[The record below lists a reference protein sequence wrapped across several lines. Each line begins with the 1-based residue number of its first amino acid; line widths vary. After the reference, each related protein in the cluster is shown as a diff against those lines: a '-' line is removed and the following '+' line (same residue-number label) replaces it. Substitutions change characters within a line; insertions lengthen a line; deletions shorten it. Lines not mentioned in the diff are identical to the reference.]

1 MSVDQDRIEAT
12 EARVTAL
19 AALMRGVLT
28 SLVLRGTL
36 TGASIEEML
45 RETEGIL
52 RERGAHAAALGE
64 LKALRTDLPDYL
76 RAAMGPGPDPDFED
90 H

>member
-1 MSVDQDRIEAT
+1 MGADNDRIEAA

-19 AALMRGVLT
+19 GALMRGVLA
-28 SLVLRGTL
+28 SLVLHGTF
-36 TGASIEEML
+36 TRAAIEEML
-45 RETEGIL
+45 RETEDVL
-52 RERGAHAAALGE
+52 RDRGAHAAALDE
-64 LKALRTDLPDYL
+64 LSALRTDLPDSQ

>member
-1 MSVDQDRIEAT
+1 MDSDANRIEAA

-19 AALMRGVLT
+19 AALV
-28 SLVLRGTL
+28 RGTL
-36 TGASIEEML
+36 TSLILRGIFNKAAIDEML
-45 RETEGIL
+45 NETAEVL
-52 RERGAHAAALGE
+52 RAHGAHPAALEE
-64 LKALRTDLPDYL
+64 LEALGGDIPEYL